1 MSANETGALGCAIA
15 SAVAVGDY
23 PDLSAAAAAMSR
35 IAEPVYPNPAYQ
47 EIYNRKYAL
56 YCKTIDALDPL
67 WADMQAL
74 IETGA
79 SAQP

>member
-1 MSANETGALGCAIA
+1 MRLWLPRRPRPRMPCAR
-15 SAVAVGDY
+15 
-23 PDLSAAAAAMSR
+23 AAAAMSR
-35 IAEPVYPNPAYQ
+35 IAEPVYPNPAYR

-67 WADMQAL
+67 WDDMQAL